1 MLKYNINIL
10 FIVLPYIILIISFIG
25 FVLYNLQLKKR
36 HYKLFRFLHHYL
48 NTITSARYGNLNSK
62 IDDGID
68 TVTKQL
74 SKNTNA
80 LFESIADRD
89 NMIQEYIQKE
99 KERENLKQDYISGFA
114 HDLKVPIIAQDNTY
128 DLLLNENFGKLT
140 TEQQTA
146 IKNLKVSNDDLK
158 KLILN
163 LLDVQKYENGSLV
176 INKENVEINELIEE
190 IVQQDKSLFLIQN
203 INITIESDKDKI
215 FCALDKF
222 LIKRAINNLISNAIS
237 HSKNSNN
244 IIIRTSQNE
253 NSVEIS
259 VTDNGNGINEQDI
272 NNIFEKYYTAS
283 KKYSNTSTGLG
294 LYISNKIIAAH
305 NGKIYAKNN
314 PDKGATFTISI
325 PL

>member
-1 MLKYNINIL
+1 MLKYNILLIIL
-10 FIVLPYIILIISFIG
+10 PYVLIVLCFFGFI
-25 FVLYNLQLKKR
+25 LYNLQIKKR
-36 HYKLFRFLHHYL
+36 HYKLFKFLHNYL

-62 IDDGID
+62 VEDGVDII
-68 TVTKQL
+68 TKQL

-89 NMIQEYIQKE
+89 KMIQEYIQRE

-140 TEQQTA
+140 FEQQTA
-146 IKNLKVSNDDLK
+146 IKNIKVSNDDLK

-163 LLDVQKYENGSLV
+163 LLDVQKYENGSLNL
-176 INKENVEINELIEE
+176 NKEKTEINELINE
-190 IVQQDKSLFLIQN
+190 IIEQDKSIFLIQN
-203 INITIESDKDKI
+203 KNIITESNKDKI
-215 FCALDKF
+215 FCNLDKF
-222 LIKRAINNLISNAIS
+222 LIKRAINNLISNAIA
-237 HSKNSNN
+237 HSKNSND
-244 IIIRTSQNE
+244 IIIKTKKNE

-259 VTDNGNGINEQDI
+259 VIDNGPGINEEDI

-283 KKYSNTSTGLG
+283 KKYSNTSFGLG
-294 LYISNKIIAAH
+294 LYISNKIVAAH

-314 PDKGATFTISI
+314 PDKGAIFTISI